1 MVALHSLVFYHV
13 SFTCWN
19 WVPIL
24 AVNFFTKLGIEDS
37 LKFAATEILTLKFGN
52 PNLRVQQPPFSS
64 HKGDQSFPLGTMRK
78 MKAPLKQQHAHR
90 NLAFHFRQCSRFCY
104 VKREIKKTR
113 RKQNK
118 PKDEREKMKRFL
130 LNHKNNRR
138 EEAVGDGP
146 KTERK
151 EIFRPSLLQ
160 RCDDE
165 SLTAAV
171 ATRQETTASHETLT
185 NISSSKPT
193 RTLLRRHATPMSLY
207 TLRRP
212 MKSNASLS
220 RRWSH
225 GHRSCIRKPLAVSER
240 WN

>member
-1 MVALHSLVFYHV
+1 MVALHCLVFYHV

-104 VKREIKKTR
+104 VKREIKKPGGNKTNPKTR
-113 RKQNK
+113 ERKWKDSYSIKRTIVAKRLLGTVQK
-118 PKDEREKMKRFL
+118 PK
-130 LNHKNNRR
+130 
-138 EEAVGDGP
+138 
-146 KTERK
+146 ERK
-151 EIFRPSLLQ
+151 SSVHLSFRG
-160 RCDDE
+160 
-165 SLTAAV
+165 V
-171 ATRQETTASHETLT
+171 TTKA
-185 NISSSKPT
+185 
-193 RTLLRRHATPMSLY
+193 
-207 TLRRP
+207 
-212 MKSNASLS
+212 
-220 RRWSH
+220 
-225 GHRSCIRKPLAVSER
+225 
-240 WN
+240 